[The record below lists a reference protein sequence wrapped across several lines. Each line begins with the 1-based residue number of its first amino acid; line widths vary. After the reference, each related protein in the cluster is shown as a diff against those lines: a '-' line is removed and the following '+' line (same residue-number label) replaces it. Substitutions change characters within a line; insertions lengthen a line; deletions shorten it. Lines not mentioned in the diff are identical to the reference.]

1 MSTNRTG
8 SCGVYETIID
18 PVKNERRDPD
28 RWKDLTDVD
37 FNIHPVKGQ
46 PCAGTRQQAHMLRP
60 PLAPPLVAC
69 DAGGEDHE
77 ANGRNPSAL
86 PYALKTAS
94 WSSRL

>member
-37 FNIHPVKGQ
+37 FTFI
-46 PCAGTRQQAHMLRP
+46 R
-60 PLAPPLVAC
+60 
-69 DAGGEDHE
+69 
-77 ANGRNPSAL
+77 
-86 PYALKTAS
+86 
-94 WSSRL
+94 